1 MNDDDVM
8 AAVFAVLSKPTPL
21 EPAEVEVVNVS
32 QSPSEHTKKAA
43 SRPKAPPHS
52 EKKSRKSK
60 LSTSWGPADITDEV
74 DTSELS
80 TSVVPAPAAETSPNP
95 DVSRSRT
102 AAVKISSQ
110 RSLPKTS
117 THAAT
122 VSVNGRKHTA
132 PSLEKPASPLS
143 ATIPAGS
150 DISEVVVQ
158 GQDEGSSDES
168 EDSDSEH
175 EMPTKTSSLRTS
187 SMKIPRSRSLSG
199 VVAPS
204 MPNSVE
210 LSERDVEALLRGP
223 TSSKSVLAFIPSS
236 SESGSE
242 GEKSESEVL
251 ASEEEEKEER
261 AYRRMSRRF
270 ARRDTSS
277 DEEPMDDEPIAASPD
292 VDKPDAAVDEPV
304 SRTPTCISQSMC

>member
-32 QSPSEHTKKAA
+32 QPLPEHTKKAA
-43 SRPKAPPHS
+43 SRPKAPPHA
-52 EKKSRKSK
+52 EKSRKSK
-60 LSTSWGPADITDEV
+60 LSNSWGPADISDEV

-80 TSVVPAPAAETSPNP
+80 TSVVPAAAAKTSASP
-95 DVSRSRT
+95 DVSRSR
-102 AAVKISSQ
+102 AADVKTPSQ
-110 RSLPKTS
+110 QSLPKTS
-117 THAAT
+117 TSTAT
-122 VSVNGRKHTA
+122 VSVNGRKQIP
-132 PSLEKPASPLS
+132 PSLERPASSLS
-143 ATIPAGS
+143 ATILAGA

-158 GQDEGSSDES
+158 GQGEGSSDES
-168 EDSDSEH
+168 EDSDSER

-187 SMKIPRSRSLSG
+187 SMKIPRSRSLSR

-223 TSSKSVLAFIPSS
+223 MSSKSVLSLISSS

-242 GEKSESEVL
+242 DEKNESEEL
-251 ASEEEEKEER
+251 ASEEEEKEEQ

-277 DEEPMDDEPIAASPD
+277 DEEPTDDEPTAASPD
-292 VDKPDAAVDEPV
+292 VDKPDAAVHEPV
-304 SRTPTCISQSMC
+304 SRTPTCIG